1 MLSPIPTNPAKAG
14 KSQTDHI
21 PATFLRT
28 SMRAGTEVPWVQS
41 HRNHQTGE
49 NRSQYPWGAIK
60 AAQSCRAIA
69 TTFRVTSQL
78 SNLHWPGVGISNKNK
93 TILAQD
99 VAYVKLSRVYLMTFR
114 VNLCLIWNYFW
125 NFTERGLRTVLSL
138 ESVSAFLT
146 KAVQPAGMFHILSS
160 LHNKARS
167 GEAHWINT
175 ASVYHDF
182 NGLSI
187 IPKSTW
193 HFCGSTIRYA

>member
-1 MLSPIPTNPAKAG
+1 MGLHNQTKRCFPPIPTIPAKAG

-41 HRNHQTGE
+41 HRNHQTAG

-99 VAYVKLSRVYLMTFR
+99 VAYVKLFGVYLMLFR
-114 VNLCLIWNYFW
+114 VDLCLIWNYFC
-125 NFTERGLRTVLSL
+125 
-138 ESVSAFLT
+138 
-146 KAVQPAGMFHILSS
+146 ILKKE
-160 LHNKARS
+160 N
-167 GEAHWINT
+167 
-175 ASVYHDF
+175 
-182 NGLSI
+182 
-187 IPKSTW
+187 
-193 HFCGSTIRYA
+193 YAQRCCSKTQAYFW